1 MAKKIGYL
9 GPEGTFSE
17 DAGRLYI
24 KRIGAKASLLPFPTF
39 HDALLAVDR
48 EEIDEA
54 VVPVENSIEGTI
66 GVVQD
71 MLAKEV
77 DLKIKAEVVLPV
89 HQSLL
94 AKEHIDLK
102 AIKEVI
108 SHPQPIEQCRAWIRK
123 NIPHA
128 KIKLASSTAEAARLV
143 SESSEADIA
152 AIGSSGGAKL
162 YSLKTLIK
170 DITDYSDNATRFIVV
185 AKTDSAP
192 TGSDK
197 TSIVFS
203 IIADRP
209 GGLFTVLGEFA
220 SRGINLTKIESRPS
234 KKALGDY
241 FFFVDMEGHRKD
253 KVIADAL
260 SDITN
265 KVGFLKILGSYPEG
279 GK

>member
-9 GPEGTFSE
+9 GPEGTFSH
-17 DAGRLYI
+17 DAGRVYI
-24 KRIGAKASLLPFPTF
+24 KKHAGKAGLLPFPTF

-48 EEIDEA
+48 EEADEA

-77 DLKIKAEVVLPV
+77 DLKIKAEIILPV

-94 AKEHIDLK
+94 AKKHIDLK
-102 AIKEVI
+102 DIKEVI
-108 SHPQPIEQCRAWIRK
+108 SHPQPIEQCRVWIRK
-123 NIPHA
+123 NLPHA
-128 KIKLASSTAEAARLV
+128 KIKLAPSTAEAARLV
-143 SESSEADIA
+143 SLSADDNIA

-185 AKTDSAP
+185 AKKDSAP
-192 TGSDK
+192 TGKDK

-209 GGLFTVLGEFA
+209 GGLFTVLKEFA

-253 KVIADAL
+253 RTIAEAL

-265 KVGFLKILGSYPEG
+265 KVGFLKILGSYPKG